1 MENTLRCEI
10 ITVLCFVFCWR
21 LVRNI
26 RMICFRT
33 SVFRILF
40 ITFSHNCNKGTQNVF
55 SFLYLQFP
63 RLVSL
68 LKVIDIK
75 EKLKQSKKFWSS
87 LPEVM
92 CVEDRVTAGNASD
105 DECWNGHTKGR

>member
-1 MENTLRCEI
+1 MYCIYI
-10 ITVLCFVFCWR
+10 IFIYNCKATTILEHRVD
-21 LVRNI
+21 
-26 RMICFRT
+26 
-33 SVFRILF
+33 LF
-40 ITFSHNCNKGTQNVF
+40 ILGFFS
-55 SFLYLQFP
+55 SM
-63 RLVSL
+63 SL

-75 EKLKQSKKFWSS
+75 EKLKLSKKFWSE